1 MGYDTT
7 QYTRQEGGKH
17 ETAGTFLATI
27 KVCKLGKSQAD
38 EDQWLVGFEIGENIH
53 FERFTMNERFGWL
66 FDKFLKDAGLSYAQ
80 RKAFEPIMIIKRK
93 VRVKLETQDSG
104 FLKMASVEVI
114 AERVNTSSVPF

>member
-66 FDKFLKDAGLSYAQ
+66 FDKFLKDAGLTYAE
-80 RKAFEPIMIIKRK
+80 RKGFEPSMLTGRQ
-93 VRVKLETQDSG
+93 VRIKLEVNDAG
-104 FLKMASVEVI
+104 YLKMTNLEAISTK
-114 AERVNTSSVPF
+114 VNTEPVPF

>member
-38 EDQWLVGFEIGENIH
+38 EDQWLVGFEIGDNIH

-66 FDKFLKDAGLSYAQ
+66 FDKFLKDMGLSHAD